1 MVHHYGRNTP
11 NEVNVP
17 ALMEMQRSDSPPFPG
32 RPECSVLALAAAQL
46 RATADVLCMLS
57 DQLGMPQNGES
68 AAELIAQARSLITK
82 ENLATPPDSG
92 CTDGF
97 AEHLLNIKLR
107 AT

>member
-1 MVHHYGRNTP
+1 
-11 NEVNVP
+11 
-17 ALMEMQRSDSPPFPG
+17 
-32 RPECSVLALAAAQL
+32 
-46 RATADVLCMLS
+46 MLS